1 MPPFLK
7 KNILCVHVFYFVCTL
22 HEVLYLHNFIIEQA
36 VVNSP
41 KMK

>member
-7 KNILCVHVFYFVCTL
+7 KIFCVCMYFILCVLCMKYI
-22 HEVLYLHNFIIEQA
+22 YLHNLIIEQA